1 MFLRGDG
8 QWANPGT
15 SVESDNK
22 SIELLED
29 DITLS
34 LKNFGK
40 KYYRRGSN
48 ENEYILQIVD
58 ADNPWIEGLEPRVVE
73 ENGELVLGWF

>member
-8 QWANPGT
+8 VWAKPE
-15 SVESDNK
+15 SIKSDNK

-40 KYYRRGSN
+40 RYYRQGKD
-48 ENEYILQIVD
+48 ENEYILQEVD
-58 ADNPWIEGLEPRVVE
+58 TDNPWIEGLEPRVVE
-73 ENGELVLGWF
+73 EDG